1 MLTDLSVR
9 KAKPQ
14 EKPYKLTDSKG
25 LFLLVQPNGS
35 KYWRLKYRYM
45 GKEKLFAIGVYDPM
59 STKHTTLEQAREN
72 AVAAKAD
79 LARGEDP
86 LIARNRRDLQ
96 KEEAIATTFEM
107 IATEW
112 WENRKGEWSEDHA
125 KRILDS
131 LKVDAFPSIGQR
143 PIAQIEP
150 PELLKVIRKVESR
163 GALDV
168 AGRLLQRC
176 TGIFRYAI
184 QTGRVTVNPAVE
196 LTGVLKSREVQ
207 HQPSLPRAELPT
219 FLKRLDVYEGYLQT
233 KLALRLLLLTF
244 VRPGE
249 LRGARWSEFDL
260 EAGEW
265 RIPGERMKMG
275 TEHLVPLSSQAVA
288 VLKKQREISGR
299 FELVFPGERNR
310 QKPISEN
317 TLGFAL
323 YRMGYKNRATAHGFR
338 ATASSILNEQGF
350 NRDAI
355 ERQLA
360 HQERN
365 KVRGAYTHHAEYLK
379 DRKKMMQWWADY
391 LDKLHLQPD
400 SSNVITGSFNKTRSK
415 ASSA

>member
-1 MLTDLSVR
+1 MLTDLAVR

-25 LFLLVQPNGS
+25 LFLLVHPNGS
-35 KYWRLKYRYM
+35 KYWRLKYRYT

-59 STKHTTLEQAREN
+59 SARHKTLEQARED
-72 AVAAKAD
+72 VIAAKAD
-79 LARGEDP
+79 IARGEDP
-86 LIARNRRDLQ
+86 VIARKRRELQ
-96 KEEAIATTFEM
+96 KEEAAATTFEL

-131 LKVDAFPSIGQR
+131 LKVDIFPSIGQR

-176 TGIFRYAI
+176 TAIFRYAI
-184 QTGRVTVNPAVE
+184 QTGRATANPAIE

-219 FLKRLDVYEGYLQT
+219 FLKRLDAYEGYLQT

-275 TEHLVPLSSQAVA
+275 TEHIVPLSRQAVG
-288 VLKKQREISGR
+288 VLKKQQEISGR

-310 QKPISEN
+310 QKTISEN

-379 DRKKMMQWWADY
+379 DRREMMQWWADY
-391 LDKLHLQPD
+391 LDQQHQRVDPP
-400 SSNVITGSFNKTRSK
+400 NVVSREFGKKSRS
-415 ASSA
+415 AA